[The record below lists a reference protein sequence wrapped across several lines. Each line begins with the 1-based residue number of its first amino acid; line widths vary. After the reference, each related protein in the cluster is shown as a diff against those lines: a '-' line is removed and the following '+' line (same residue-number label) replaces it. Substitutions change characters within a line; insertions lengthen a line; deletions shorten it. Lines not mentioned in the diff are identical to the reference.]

1 LAAAVANPS
10 YFGGNEAV
18 AQQVQQAMRRNPT
31 QFAAMLDANPQLGMM
46 LASIFTPEQLSQMF
60 ADVGFSQGE
69 GNPPPPQ
76 PPSLAQAMMMGGG
89 RGMGGGMGMGMGMPP
104 MRAQGGL
111 VDMPG
116 YYQRG
121 GTSAVYEQQP
131 DRGENWRMPDVG
143 AYWSKR
149 FNDRAWDE
157 WLRTRPES
165 TNIEDRRDQTYS
177 LPDESRYFDM
187 PSTTSSPQYR
197 IRGGAI
203 DTDQD
208 HRSIE
213 DHRPVVPFTMAQ
225 GGLVPLRR
233 QAGGGLSEGT
243 IQQLG
248 NQAQQ
253 RAQKV
258 LGDFPPFTTPTFQ
271 LGGVTPKL
279 GISEMNTAF
288 KQAHFGGINERA
300 AESAVMGRAPGV
312 HLINSHVPGRVD
324 RIPMRARTGSYVM
337 PADVVSGLGQGN
349 THAGARMWGQAISH
363 SIGPMGIQNAIKAR
377 AMKAPSLRMPSPGL
391 NPKTGIGKG
400 AFVGFADG
408 GGVNDDGEYTPI
420 ITAGGELIIDP
431 EIVEALGRG
440 DADAGKKMLADSAVH
455 VRRQTVKHLKDLPG
469 PVK

>member
-1 LAAAVANPS
+1 LAAVIANPS
-10 YFGGNEAV
+10 YFGGENAV

-31 QFAAMLDANPQLGMM
+31 QFAAMMDANPQLGTM

-69 GNPPPPQ
+69 GNPPPPP
-76 PPSLAQAMMMGGG
+76 PPSLGQALMSG
-89 RGMGGGMGMGMGMPP
+89 RGGMGGGMGMGLGMPP

-116 YYQRG
+116 YYQDG
-121 GTSAVYEQQP
+121 GDLLPVPTDEQLRRIASAPRREQPLYPTPDRYGAKQQP
-131 DRGENWRMPDVG
+131 ATPYPWITDQLKINP
-143 AYWSKR
+143 
-149 FNDRAWDE
+149 RAWDE
-157 WLRTRPES
+157 WLSAQPES
-165 TNIEDRRDQTYS
+165 TNIERRDIEQ
-177 LPDESRYFDM
+177 RV
-187 PSTTSSPQYR
+187 
-197 IRGGAI
+197 RGGSIEA
-203 DTDQD
+203 DQD
-208 HRSIE
+208 HRSVE

-225 GGLVPLRR
+225 GGLVPIRR
-233 QAGGGLSEGT
+233 QAGGGL
-243 IQQLG
+243 
-248 NQAQQ
+248 
-253 RAQKV
+253 
-258 LGDFPPFTTPTFQ
+258 TFQ
-271 LGGVTPKL
+271 LGGATPKL

-288 KQAHFGGINERA
+288 KQAHFGGINERS
-300 AESAVMGRAPGV
+300 AETAVMGRAPGV

-377 AMKAPSLRMPSPGL
+377 TMKTPSLRMPSPGL

-408 GGVNDDGEYTPI
+408 GGVNDNGEYTPI

-431 EIVEALGRG
+431 EIVEALGGG
-440 DADAGKKMLADSAVH
+440 DAEAGKKMLANSTMH